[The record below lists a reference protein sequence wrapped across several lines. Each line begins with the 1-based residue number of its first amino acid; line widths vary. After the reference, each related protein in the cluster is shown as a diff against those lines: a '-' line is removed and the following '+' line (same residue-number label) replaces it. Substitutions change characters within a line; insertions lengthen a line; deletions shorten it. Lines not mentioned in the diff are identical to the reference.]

1 MGSITLECIWVR
13 ILEHGK
19 LGQTKDLEK
28 KLDKIPEKALKGRAV
43 STYVKL
49 GQPQN
54 LAKSINS
61 VDYNYLADKRPFAM
75 FTFKYRSRSTCTI
88 ADAELSHANIHDQR
102 ISRLCSLFPEA
113 LALFLLKRETLNP

>member
-1 MGSITLECIWVR
+1 LDRIKKVGSITLECKWVR
-13 ILEHGK
+13 ILEYEK
-19 LGQTKDLEK
+19 LGQTEDPEK
-28 KLDKIPEKALKGRAV
+28 KLDKIPEKALKGRAI

-61 VDYNYLADKRPFAM
+61 VDYEYLADRTPFAR

-88 ADAELSHANIHDQR
+88 ADAELSHANIRDQR
-102 ISRLCSLFPEA
+102 ISRLCS
-113 LALFLLKRETLNP
+113 